1 MPPPS
6 DAVMGNEHL
15 TWLQLNAWELAH
27 LRKRMKKNLIWN
39 PSYTMIARELHV
51 LGRGVEAYRAAKA
64 KAEAAG
70 EPFDQPQPP
79 QLRGESAEGAI
90 SVSTLRLGDPQ
101 ISNHAMKINE
111 LKRLKKENEA
121 KEFAKLAA
129 GEAKSRLGG

>member
-51 LGRGVEAYRAAKA
+51 LGRGVEHIEQQRRRLKLQGNHSTNRSHPNLEERALKV
-64 KAEAAG
+64 
-70 EPFDQPQPP
+70 
-79 QLRGESAEGAI
+79 L
-90 SVSTLRLGDPQ
+90 SVSVHCGWGTLRSAITL
-101 ISNHAMKINE
+101 
-111 LKRLKKENEA
+111 
-121 KEFAKLAA
+121 
-129 GEAKSRLGG
+129 